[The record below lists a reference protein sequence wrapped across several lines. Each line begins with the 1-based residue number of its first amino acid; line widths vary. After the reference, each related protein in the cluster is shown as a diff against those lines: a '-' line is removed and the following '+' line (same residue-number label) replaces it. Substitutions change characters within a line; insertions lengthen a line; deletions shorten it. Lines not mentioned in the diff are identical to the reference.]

1 MGGFAY
7 IHVGV
12 TFFHEFLTKV
22 LFLDIFLDK
31 KNVQFEKFQ
40 ESFYRKNVHS
50 KFLLHK
56 IQFFVTF
63 SDFYLHN
70 INQEFVTLSILP
82 NKVLL

>member
-56 IQFFVTF
+56 LQFFTKYLCAF
-63 SDFYLHN
+63 NNFRFIYIFLWLLHN
-70 INQEFVTLSILP
+70 
-82 NKVLL
+82 KK